1 MASVV
6 ASSSRVRIPA
16 RRNTS
21 HSSPW
26 RIALKALTG
35 GLWVVAVG
43 VVAVMLM
50 LLGTGWLLA
59 ISTSARSAVQPVAAL
74 AIPPGGVDWM
84 APATTTMVDKSEF
97 SASAAIAD
105 RFVFMAP
112 VRVATVRVASISPEL
127 PSVKT
132 EPSAT
137 DIHTGSIGPAPK
149 TVAATDIALPL
160 RRPQAEASPVPMPR
174 TKPKLASL
182 GPTNLGVKPPADE
195 PHPPRT
201 AIYDITAQ
209 VVYLPNGERLEAH
222 SGLGEHMDNP
232 SSSRIKMRGVTPP
245 NSYRLTLREAL
256 FHGVQALRMT
266 PEDEDKMYGRDGILA
281 HSYMLGPQG
290 ASNGCVSFKD
300 YPRFLRAYLRG
311 EIERIVVVPRL
322 GRPPTFA
329 SQTNTKA

>member
-1 MASVV
+1 MAFVV

-16 RRNTS
+16 RRNSS

-43 VVAVMLM
+43 VVAVMLL

-74 AIPPGGVDWM
+74 SIPPSPVDWT
-84 APATTTMVDKSEF
+84 APATTTVVDKSDF

-105 RFVFMAP
+105 RFVFAAP
-112 VRVATVRVASISPEL
+112 VLVKTVRVASIVPEL
-127 PSVKT
+127 PIANT
-132 EPSAT
+132 EPPVRT
-137 DIHTGSIGPAPK
+137 TGSIGPAPK
-149 TVAATDIALPL
+149 AVAATDIALPL
-160 RRPQAEASPVPMPR
+160 RRPQTEASPVPLPR

-201 AIYDITAQ
+201 AVYDISAQ
-209 VVYLPNGERLEAH
+209 LVYLPNGERLEAH

-232 SSSRIKMRGVTPP
+232 SSSRIRMRGVTPP

-266 PEDEDKMYGRDGILA
+266 PEDEDKMFGRDGILA
-281 HSYMLGPQG
+281 HSYMLGPNG